1 MNEGVKKNQSL
12 RKALRIIE
20 EMTLLEGPA
29 RLQDIAKRLS
39 MAPSTVLRFLNTY
52 IDFGYV
58 KQDPETSFY
67 FLTLKLSDLGARNK
81 AHFPYQRILAKYVK
95 EISKSYNESASL
107 CIESDMQ
114 MVYIVTED
122 GPRHMLQTLQ
132 RIGRVAPMHATG
144 VGKLHL
150 MNYSEARLN
159 ELFLKRGFPRLTAH
173 TLTTLEQVKQE
184 IGEVKKRDYALD
196 DEECEEG
203 VRCIAVPIR
212 DYTNNVIA
220 GISLSAPLTRL
231 DIRKTNEIIQS
242 LQDIKIRASQ
252 ELGWS
257 QASSVEPEA
266 K

>member
-1 MNEGVKKNQSL
+1 MESEGIKKNQSL
-12 RKALRIIE
+12 RKAIKILE

-29 RLQDIAKRLS
+29 RLQDIAERVG
-39 MAPSTVLRFLNTY
+39 MAPSTVSRFLNTY

-58 KQDPETSFY
+58 KQDPKTSFY
-67 FLTLKLSDLGARNK
+67 FLTLKLAELGARNK
-81 AHFPYQRILAKYVK
+81 AHFPYQQALAKYVK
-95 EISKSYNESASL
+95 EASSRFNESSSL

-150 MNYSEARLN
+150 LNYSEAKLA
-159 ELFLKRGFPRLTAH
+159 ELQRIRGFNRLTPH
-173 TLTTLEQVKQE
+173 TLTTLEDVKRE
-184 IGEVKKRDYALD
+184 IETIRKQDYALD

-203 VRCIAVPIR
+203 VRCIAVPVR
-212 DYTNNVIA
+212 DYTGGVVA
-220 GISLSAPLTRL
+220 AISLSAPLTRL
-231 DIRKTNEIIQS
+231 DMRRTNEIVEY
-242 LQDIKIRASQ
+242 LTDIKLRASK

-257 QASSVEPEA
+257 PAQ
-266 K
+266 